1 MSLFVGD
8 SAIYDM
14 IQEIQAGQSFEALG
28 CEYCPYV
35 GDCAKLE
42 DSGGYTSQDEYGVC
56 PEEYSV
62 DVLMEQLI
70 HNGVT
75 CTTYP
80 ASEAMFVSLSQFEK
94 STGAK
99 LVLDPYAGRE

>member
-1 MSLFVGD
+1 MGNSE
-8 SAIYDM
+8 IYDM
-14 IQEIQAGQSFEALG
+14 IQQIQSGLPFHDGG
-28 CEYCPYV
+28 CTYCPYMEHCAQYT
-35 GDCAKLE
+35 DC
-42 DSGGYTSQDEYGVC
+42 GGYTMQDEYGVC

-62 DVLMEQLI
+62 EVLMEQLI

-99 LVLDPYAGRE
+99 LVLDPLTGRIY